1 MSNIECKIITKD
13 LMIDN
18 IDQFMDIERGTSE
31 LLGVLKYGKSWGEKE
46 FLYEVKDKW
55 KYSICAIDQKK
66 IIGYIII
73 SNYENNIHSHRLAM
87 NASFDS
93 MKKILIT
100 KCLYRRLHTEA
111 RKNDLCSLSTI
122 IPQKNTNTLRFHLR
136 EKWKQLNNIEI
147 DNFIFERQMDA
158 HSFPPNLLIDNH
170 PIKDEPSKSFVLKYF
185 YKN

>member
-1 MSNIECKIITKD
+1 
-13 LMIDN
+13 
-18 IDQFMDIERGTSE
+18 
-31 LLGVLKYGKSWGEKE
+31 
-46 FLYEVKDKW
+46 
-55 KYSICAIDQKK
+55 
-66 IIGYIII
+66 
-73 SNYENNIHSHRLAM
+73 M